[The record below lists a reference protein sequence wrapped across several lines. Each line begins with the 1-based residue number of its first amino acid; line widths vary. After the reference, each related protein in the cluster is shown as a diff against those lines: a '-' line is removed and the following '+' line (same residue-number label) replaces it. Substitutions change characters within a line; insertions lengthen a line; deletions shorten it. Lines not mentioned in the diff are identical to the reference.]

1 MSLMR
6 LQTVGLTKGPSGAAA
21 KRRRRRADLPRP
33 AAPCPLHASFMP
45 ADSSGLEQPLPS
57 VLRGLIVRLKYA
69 GSYHLLPV
77 EQLVTAA
84 RGLAV
89 ASPETQ
95 QPAALLRVQLSS
107 ASGTNTLADGQW
119 EAAGRAEVEQ
129 LAALLQRRGSI
140 LPAEQVRQTV
150 CGGW

>member
-1 MSLMR
+1 MAQIPLR
-6 LQTVGLTKGPSGAAA
+6 TVAAA
-21 KRRRRRADLPRP
+21 APMILPP
-33 AAPCPLHASFMP
+33 CPAEAAAAGAEEQAAAP
-45 ADSSGLEQPLPS
+45 PS

-129 LAALLQRRGSI
+129 LAALLQQRGQPLSVAEVSI
-140 LPAEQVRQTV
+140 FAACWMLGAA
-150 CGGW
+150 